1 MRIASAIALL
11 LCVSSCSSDAKAP
24 HEQAMM
30 DSSGAQGG
38 SGGSDVR
45 GAGAGGAMPSGVGV
59 MHGATDAGT
68 GSDGQHGSG
77 TDAGMTMHGSGTDA
91 GSTRVDA
98 AMPDAQL
105 PRIDGGMQWNVRALM
120 PGPSYMGSGDG
131 GCSMSYPSTGHA
143 PDDDSGKHPL
153 FLYFVGTSF
162 SADDESS
169 RYTSPAA
176 AKVTDAMARRGFVAL
191 SVDYDNSLSLDTNK
205 ARCLFAT
212 DNPQSML
219 AVACAL
225 PEVDCDLGIATWG
238 HSQGAAI
245 AHAAAMFDSRVRA
258 VWTTGYSGGASPLP
272 PERLRVVNGEND
284 SMNSPVSTLNSAAG
298 LDASTCPDDGRSECL
313 RSDGSGWILVRKS
326 ACQLNS
332 ADHCWFDK
340 ASCIANM
347 ITLEPA
353 WIDPSSTA
361 PFALEANTDW
371 IAATVARH

>member
-1 MRIASAIALL
+1 MRVAIALL
-11 LCVSSCSSDAKAP
+11 LLGSACSSEAEAP
-24 HEQAMM
+24 HEQAVM
-30 DSSGAQGG
+30 DEPGMHGGGGGSAMQAAGTGGAAPSGTGGSHGAAANTG
-38 SGGSDVR
+38 SGGR
-45 GAGAGGAMPSGVGV
+45 TA
-59 MHGATDAGT
+59 
-68 GSDGQHGSG
+68 SG
-77 TDAGMTMHGSGTDA
+77 TDAGLVTSGSGGATGGAHLDA
-91 GSTRVDA
+91 S
-98 AMPDAQL
+98 MPDAQL
-105 PRIDGGMQWNVRALM
+105 PRTDAGMRYDVRALS

-131 GCSMSYPSTGHA
+131 GCTKSYASTGHA
-143 PDDDSGKHPL
+143 PVDDSGKHPL

-176 AKVTDAMARRGFVAL
+176 AKVTEAMARRGFVAL
-191 SVDYDNSLSLDTNK
+191 SVDYDNSLSLDLNK
-205 ARCLFAT
+205 ASCLYASN
-212 DNPQSML
+212 NPESML

-245 AHAAAMFDSRVRA
+245 AHGAAMFDARVRA
-258 VWTTGYSGGASPLP
+258 VWTTGYSGGDSPLP

-284 SMNSPVSTLNSAAG
+284 SMNSPVATLNKAAG

-313 RSDGSGWILVRKS
+313 RADGSGWILVRKS

-340 ASCIANM
+340 ASCVANM

-353 WIDPSSTA
+353 WIEPSSTA
-361 PFALEANTDW
+361 PFALEANADW
-371 IAATVARH
+371 VAATVARP